1 MSKMLIFAFSVLITG
16 FQIAHAEQHGGAD
29 QDEEACI
36 RDVTRFCRK
45 LMNQSDLQFWPV
57 CSSTDIAYCLPA
69 LKCLPTTVSRP
80 RHL

>member
-45 LMNQSDLQFWPV
+45 LATSQFWPV
-57 CSSTDIAYCLPA
+57 CSSTDIAYGLPA
-69 LKCLPTTVSRP
+69 LKC
-80 RHL
+80 